1 MYMCAWE
8 AIKLIY
14 ELTDFQGG
22 KTQNIFNFKIFS
34 ILQMKIVGQ
43 KRWDEINLEWMGL
56 VEPEYIG
63 LTP

>member
-1 MYMCAWE
+1 
-8 AIKLIY
+8 
-14 ELTDFQGG
+14 
-22 KTQNIFNFKIFS
+22 
-34 ILQMKIVGQ
+34 MKIVGQ

>member
-8 AIKLIY
+8 AIKLISSQIFK
-14 ELTDFQGG
+14 EG
-22 KTQNIFNFKIFS
+22 KPKIFS
-34 ILQMKIVGQ
+34 IFQMKIVGQ